1 MDQLQFRETAR
12 DRRQGRENV
21 RTQDEIAFAF
31 TSDRFD
37 GA

>member
-1 MDQLQFRETAR
+1 MDHLQFRETAR
-12 DRRQGRENV
+12 DRRKGRENV

-31 TSDRFD
+31 TSDWFN